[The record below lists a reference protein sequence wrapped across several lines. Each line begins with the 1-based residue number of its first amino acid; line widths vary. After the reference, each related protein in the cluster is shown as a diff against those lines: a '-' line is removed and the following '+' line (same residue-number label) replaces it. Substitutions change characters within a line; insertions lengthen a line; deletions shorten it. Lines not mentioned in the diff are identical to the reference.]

1 MGRILTDK
9 IFNELL
15 EKKKEKKEKGEEKV
29 KKKSREAI
37 VASGKVSYPSVSNPN
52 QSTSSAIENL
62 EYLTQFLKAYLEFK
76 KIESGKDE
84 VLLRDLDE
92 IKNEQRRIKDE
103 MTRTMLEAEHTRAM
117 INHDVKILQMF
128 FMMGCFCVGLYFLA
142 KYINQRNM
150 GFASAGVAQPLPQG
164 IYTGRVVNPMGQ
176 GVVVPPVP
184 AWEIERGLEK
194 KEKSLV
200 EKIRENLNV

>member
-15 EKKKEKKEKGEEKV
+15 EKKKERKEKGEEKV
-29 KKKSREAI
+29 KKKSREVI
-37 VASGKVSYPSVSNPN
+37 ITSGKVFYPSVSNSN
-52 QSTSSAIENL
+52 QKLSNQFVIENL
-62 EYLTQFLKAYLEFK
+62 ENLTQFLKAYLEFK

-117 INHDVKILQMF
+117 INHDIGIIKML
-128 FMMGCFCVGLYFLA
+128 MGVGIIVGLIWLA
-142 KYINQRNM
+142 RRLTGM

-194 KEKSLV
+194 KEKSLA
-200 EKIRENLNV
+200 EKIKENLNA